1 MSCHYTRIFK
11 NILIFLSESGL
22 KDSQDSQDSQDYES
36 GFGDPS
42 HKNSNQE
49 SGFGDPSYRFHL
61 M

>member
-22 KDSQDSQDSQDYES
+22 KDSQDYES